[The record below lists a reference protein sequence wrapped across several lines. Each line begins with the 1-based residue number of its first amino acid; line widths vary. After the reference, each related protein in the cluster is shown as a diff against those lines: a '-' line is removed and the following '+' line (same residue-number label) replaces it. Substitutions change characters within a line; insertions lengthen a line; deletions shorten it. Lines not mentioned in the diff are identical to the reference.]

1 MLVKVIMY
9 RFLNAKWGM
18 KLLKGNVNNM
28 TVIW

>member
-1 MLVKVIMY
+1 MLVKVMMY
-9 RFLNAKWGM
+9 RFLIAKLDM